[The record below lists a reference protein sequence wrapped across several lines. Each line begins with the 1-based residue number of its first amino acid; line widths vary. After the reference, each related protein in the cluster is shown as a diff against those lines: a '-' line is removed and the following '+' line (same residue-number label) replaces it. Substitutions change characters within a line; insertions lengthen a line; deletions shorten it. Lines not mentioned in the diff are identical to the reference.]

1 MSKYSKH
8 MKDKAWRKQNRLLN
22 RQQST
27 VLKSTDPDS
36 RSTRETFDQWCEK
49 CGDQLGEISGVLSIA
64 GSDGIRLTDTKV
76 GKAEF
81 CYPEDVD
88 AELERNG
95 YYEEADVNMGSYH
108 YFPPKMRYSEWF
120 HKKYPAI

>member
-36 RSTRETFDQWCEK
+36 RSTRKTFDQWCEE

-76 GKAEF
+76 GRQSSATRRMWI
-81 CYPEDVD
+81 PSWRGTDT
-88 AELERNG
+88 
-95 YYEEADVNMGSYH
+95 
-108 YFPPKMRYSEWF
+108 MRRQM
-120 HKKYPAI
+120 